1 MSFPKKPNLYLV
13 GFMGTGKSTV
23 GRVVAQRIGL
33 QFIDSDHAIEQWQGR
48 SVAEI
53 FASEGEAAFRA
64 MERRFV
70 ESESPAEG
78 CLIACGGGLVAQPG
92 MMDLV
97 KSKGLVFALI
107 ASAEGIYERTK
118 GNANRPLLNVENPLE
133 RIRELL
139 AQREPIYR
147 QAHVQIL
154 TELRSLGDVVG
165 HVCRS
170 YKLELGQL
178 ARSKRKC

>member
-1 MSFPKKPNLYLV
+1 MRTQKTPNLYLV

-23 GRVVAQRIGL
+23 GRLVAQRLGL
-33 QFIDSDHAIEQWQGR
+33 EFIDSDHAIEAAQGR
-48 SVAEI
+48 GIPEI
-53 FASEGEAAFRA
+53 FASEGEASFRA
-64 MERRFV
+64 MERSLI
-70 ESESPAEG
+70 ENGLPADG
-78 CLIACGGGLVAQPG
+78 CLVSCGGGLVVQPG

-97 KSKGLVFALI
+97 RGKGLVFALI
-107 ASAEGIYERTK
+107 ASPEAIYERTK
-118 GNANRPLLNVENPLE
+118 GGTNRPLLNTENPLE

-154 TELRSLGDVVG
+154 TEGRVLGDVVG

-170 YKLELGQL
+170 YKLEAAQW
-178 ARSKRKC
+178 A